1 MKKLLLLCL
10 LLGVSIGA
18 FAQVDT
24 LSPITPPLRRSPFVR
39 DMERITSSRA
49 YRITS
54 ISEFPLLSQV
64 WSCRSG
70 IGDFVI

>member
-49 YRITS
+49 YRITY
-54 ISEFPLLSQV
+54 PLLSQV

>member
-49 YRITS
+49 YRITY
-54 ISEFPLLSQV
+54 IGVFPLLSQV